1 MTPEG
6 LTEVALQRGSGVRFA
21 LNTDLGKISW
31 FVVVVL
37 FFFFGV
43 CWGWLWGL
51 KEAFRMTFKWAQSF

>member
-31 FVVVVL
+31 FVVL
-37 FFFFGV
+37 FCFFFWGV
-43 CWGWLWGL
+43 LGVVVGP
-51 KEAFRMTFKWAQSF
+51 